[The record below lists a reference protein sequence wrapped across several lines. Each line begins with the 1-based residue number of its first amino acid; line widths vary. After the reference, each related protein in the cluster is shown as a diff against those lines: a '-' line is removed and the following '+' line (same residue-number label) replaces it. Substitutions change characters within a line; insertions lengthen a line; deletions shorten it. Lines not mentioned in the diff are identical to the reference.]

1 MAVYHAWRCSYK
13 CDRNRSDTLRYH
25 TKCDANFHDF
35 FFPYNRSQS
44 FGIALPSFEFQISSS
59 FEIRWKYS
67 ERRYWK
73 AKLLFRDVI
82 LLCLFSFSLLI
93 ALTFSNWVSNLTTFL
108 YIVFSEVTP
117 KYCVI
122 FFLFFIVR
130 TKIYYAF
137 VKI

>member
-1 MAVYHAWRCSYK
+1 MHGVVHTNATEIVLTH
-13 CDRNRSDTLRYH
+13 CDITQSATRISMI
-25 TKCDANFHDF
+25 F

-59 FEIRWKYS
+59 FEMRWKYS

-108 YIVFSEVTP
+108 YIAFSEVTP
-117 KYCVI
+117 KYRVI
-122 FFLFFIVR
+122 FFPFFYCTYKNLLRIR
-130 TKIYYAF
+130 
-137 VKI
+137 